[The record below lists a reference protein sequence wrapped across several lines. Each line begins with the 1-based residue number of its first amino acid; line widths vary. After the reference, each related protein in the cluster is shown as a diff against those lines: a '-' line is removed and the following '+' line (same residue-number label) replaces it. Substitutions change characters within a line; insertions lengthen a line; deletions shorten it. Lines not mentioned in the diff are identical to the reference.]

1 MLALDSSRGI
11 RVLGNHNQ
19 ASRRLWVAR
28 AIPTS
33 NVRVFVK
40 QYCPQYT
47 VTVSRIHKRSRV
59 EPQLPP
65 RLLSQH
71 CKPSRQ
77 RV

>member
-1 MLALDSSRGI
+1 MLALDASRGI

-33 NVRVFVK
+33 NARVFVK

-47 VTVSRIHKRSRV
+47 VTVSHTQAQ
-59 EPQLPP
+59 PG
-65 RLLSQH
+65 
-71 CKPSRQ
+71 
-77 RV
+77 